1 MGISEVQVL
10 FHTFD
15 GIEVYCLLYIGGEL
29 SREARGPI
37 LGSVVHPIPTQTK
50 WSLPWPGSQEITGI
64 PTALESSN
72 NWATG
77 LQILYLVLEIL

>member
-1 MGISEVQVL
+1 MGIPEVQVL

-15 GIEVYCLLYIGGEL
+15 VIEVYYLLYIGGEL

-37 LGSVVHPIPTQTK
+37 LGSVVHPTPTQTK
-50 WSLPWPGSQEITGI
+50 WSLPWPESQEITGI

-72 NWATG
+72 NWTVG
-77 LQILYLVLEIL
+77 QQIYLALEIL